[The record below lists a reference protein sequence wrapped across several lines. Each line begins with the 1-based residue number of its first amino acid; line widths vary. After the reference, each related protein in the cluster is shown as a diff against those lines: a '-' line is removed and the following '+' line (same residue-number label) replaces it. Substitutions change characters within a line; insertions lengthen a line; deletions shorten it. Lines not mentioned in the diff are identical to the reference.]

1 MQALDMQ
8 ITEIAR
14 DLLWTTIIVTAP
26 VLLTGLV
33 VGVAISLFQALTSVQ
48 EQSLSQVPKMIAV
61 MAVTV
66 VLLPPC
72 LRVLRDFTERM
83 FGMVVRFRL
92 SWRTPS
98 RICPPRCRP
107 A

>member
-1 MQALDMQ
+1 MQTLDMQ
-8 ITEIAR
+8 VTEFAR

-61 MAVTV
+61 MAVT
-66 VLLPPC
+66 LLLLAPC
-72 LRVLRDFTERM
+72 LGVLRDFTERI
-83 FGMVVRFRL
+83 FGMLVSFGL
-92 SWRTPS
+92 S
-98 RICPPRCRP
+98 
-107 A
+107 

>member
-1 MQALDMQ
+1 MIQTIDMQ
-8 ITEIAR
+8 VTELAR
-14 DLLWTTIIVTAP
+14 DLLWTTIVVTAP

-61 MAVTV
+61 MAESD
-66 VLLPPC
+66 C
-72 LRVLRDFTERM
+72 
-83 FGMVVRFRL
+83 
-92 SWRTPS
+92 S
-98 RICPPRCRP
+98 CP

>member
-8 ITEIAR
+8 ITELAR
-14 DLLWTTIIVTAP
+14 ELLWTTIIVTAP

-61 MAVTV
+61 MTVT
-66 VLLPPC
+66 LLLLAPC
-72 LRVLRDFTERM
+72 LGLLRDFTERILGM
-83 FGMVVRFRL
+83 LVSFGL
-92 SWRTPS
+92 S
-98 RICPPRCRP
+98 
-107 A
+107 

>member
-33 VGVAISLFQALTSVQ
+33 VGVAVSLFQALTSVQ

-61 MAVTV
+61 MAVT
-66 VLLPPC
+66 LLLLAPC
-72 LRVLRDFTERM
+72 LGLLRDFAERV
-83 FGMVVRFRL
+83 FGMLVTFGL
-92 SWRTPS
+92 S
-98 RICPPRCRP
+98 
-107 A
+107 

>member
-8 ITEIAR
+8 VAELAR

-33 VGVAISLFQALTSVQ
+33 VGLAISLFQALTSVQ

-61 MAVTV
+61 MIVT
-66 VLLPPC
+66 LLLLAPC
-72 LRVLRDFTERM
+72 LGLLRDYTERV
-83 FGMVVRFRL
+83 FGLLVSFGL
-92 SWRTPS
+92 S
-98 RICPPRCRP
+98 
-107 A
+107 